1 MVPPGSYRVTMV
13 ANGRTYVSSVQVRR
27 DPMLNTIEGGGD
39 PIVYAA
45 DVQNGYATR
54 R

>member
-1 MVPPGSYRVTMV
+1 MV
-13 ANGRTYVSSVQVRR
+13 ANGRTYVGSIDVRR
-27 DPMLNTIEGGGD
+27 DPMLNQIEGGGE

-45 DVQNGYATR
+45 DVQNGFAQR